1 MTMTLK
7 RYHIPDNSCFHPEGV
22 KEAHLLACINNL
34 SFQLL
39 HLNRA
44 VWGTDVEDESAT
56 VVGCV
61 ALVRFPSTYG
71 DAL

>member
-1 MTMTLK
+1 MTLK
-7 RYHIPDNSCFHPEGV
+7 RYHIPDKCFHPKGV

-39 HLNRA
+39 HPNRA
-44 VWGTDVEDESAT
+44 VWGTDVEDEPAT

-61 ALVRFPSTYG
+61 ALVRSPN
-71 DAL
+71 AQ